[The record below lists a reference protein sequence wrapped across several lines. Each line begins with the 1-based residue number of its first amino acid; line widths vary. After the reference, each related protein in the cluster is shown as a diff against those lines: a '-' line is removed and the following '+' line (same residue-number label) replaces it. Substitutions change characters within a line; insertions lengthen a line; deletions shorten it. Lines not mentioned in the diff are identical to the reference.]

1 MRNDAATGTTA
12 GAGRTGVRAR
22 FEGFRSARRR
32 GPIGPTEAFA
42 LGASALLLLLA
53 VFAYLF
59 LLVPQRSRLQSLKAE
74 QSDLQK
80 LLQSQQTA
88 LGGQKDTQQRVGEIL
103 ASLKDFEIEHLGQPG
118 SANQII
124 DELNRLLLKNNL
136 RISGGIS
143 YTQLQETAPGE
154 QKNQPQ
160 RRTGGEQGEARVV
173 QSVFPGIGVT
183 LTVEGTYANLRRF
196 IRDIEADRQFVVVN
210 TVELEGVSDSAAA
223 HELGATATETAPPS
237 PINPGPVNPARPATS
252 ATPRGVP
259 AQVRPVN
266 PEGATM
272 PGAQAA
278 VPTGTPTRGALVSL
292 RLDMAAYFRRASAAA
307 AQ

>member
-1 MRNDAATGTTA
+1 LRNDAATGTTA

-118 SANQII
+118 SANNII

-143 YTQLQETAPGE
+143 YTQLQEVAPGA
-154 QKNQPQ
+154 QNSTTQ
-160 RRTGGEQGEARVV
+160 RRAGTDEGQARVV

-210 TVELEGVSDSAAA
+210 TVELEGVSDSGAGVASAAP
-223 HELGATATETAPPS
+223 ATEPAPIS
-237 PINPGPVNPARPATS
+237 PMIPTSPTGPVSRTSRRGAPAT
-252 ATPRGVP
+252 VM
-259 AQVRPVN
+259 PVN
-266 PEGATM
+266 PEGA
-272 PGAQAA
+272 PQASA
-278 VPTGTPTRGALVSL
+278 PPTAPPAAPTRGALVSL
-292 RLDMAAYFRRASAAA
+292 RLDMAAYFRRAAAA
-307 AQ
+307 SE